1 MSYEMNSAKNKI
13 QDTIDRYCDLQS
25 YANNQRDYAY
35 YSSKVEALKE
45 ALLIIKN
52 EATVSRVKEQEYFNY
67 LKV

>member
-13 QDTIDRYCDLQS
+13 QDTIDRYYRWS
-25 YANNQRDYAY
+25 YANNKRDYAH
-35 YSSKVEALKE
+35 YSAKVEALKE